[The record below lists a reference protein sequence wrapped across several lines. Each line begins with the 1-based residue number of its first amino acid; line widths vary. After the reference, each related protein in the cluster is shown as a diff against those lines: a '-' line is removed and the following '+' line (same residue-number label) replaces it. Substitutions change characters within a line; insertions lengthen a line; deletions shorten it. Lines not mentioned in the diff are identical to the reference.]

1 MNRLPNA
8 YLAVVDE
15 SKVNAYLLS
24 ESHPAGRAKAAFF
37 RRHGFRVA
45 AWEALRDALIVH
57 GRTADVVSTIE
68 TPFGT
73 KYILEGT
80 LAAPDGRSPR
90 LRTVWFVTTGETSP
104 RLVTAYPAVGGE
116 K

>member
-8 YLAVVDE
+8 HLAVVDE
-15 SKVNAYLLS
+15 RKISAYLLS

-37 RRHGFRVA
+37 RRYGFRMSS
-45 AWEALRDALIVH
+45 WEALRDALLAH
-57 GRTADVVSTIE
+57 GRTAEVASTTE
-68 TPFGT
+68 TKFGT

-90 LRTVWFVTTGETSP
+90 LRTVWFVTVGEVHP
-104 RLVTAYPAVGGE
+104 QLVTAYPALGDE